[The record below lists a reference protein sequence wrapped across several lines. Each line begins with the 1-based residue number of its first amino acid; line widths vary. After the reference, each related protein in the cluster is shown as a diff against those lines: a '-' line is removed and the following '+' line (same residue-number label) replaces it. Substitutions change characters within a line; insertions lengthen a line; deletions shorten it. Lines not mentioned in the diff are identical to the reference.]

1 MKTILAVLLTASLGL
16 ASLGVAIA
24 APVTNKKPPILTV
37 KDGSVQTFAW
47 EWKQAPA
54 GGSAKVELLRLTS
67 TYSQVAYTI
76 TLGDQS
82 LPSGSINWVVRRIQ
96 WGDETDTYR
105 LRTSWFDI
113 NGKFLRSSMSPI
125 FKISTDDAPSIDL
138 APLEAVNLSSNTV
151 VRIHWDAN
159 LPAGAK
165 VAIVL
170 EPVGQPGDPANI
182 TVATTANTGGYVWRI
197 NGIPPGSY
205 NVRLFYV
212 ITEYSSDA
220 APCYGAYSDAVAV
233 TVN

>member
-1 MKTILAVLLTASLGL
+1 MKTIMMAVLLTASLGL
-16 ASLGVAIA
+16 ASLGQA
-24 APVTNKKPPILTV
+24 APLPNKKAIQTV
-37 KDGSVQTFAW
+37 KDGSVQTFSW
-47 EWKQAPA
+47 DWKQAPQ
-54 GGSAKVELLRLTS
+54 GGSAKVELLRMTP
-67 TYSQVAYTI
+67 TYSEVAYTI

-82 LPSGSINWVVRRIQ
+82 LPAGCIKWVVRRIQ

-113 NGKFLRSSMSPI
+113 NGKFIRSSMGAI
-125 FKISTDDAPSIDL
+125 FKISADDAPSIDL
-138 APLEAVNLSSNTV
+138 QPLEAVNLNPNTV
-151 VRIHWDAN
+151 VRIHWNAN

-197 NGIPPGSY
+197 HDIPPGNY

-212 ITEYSSDA
+212 VTEYSSDA
-220 APCYGAYSDAVAV
+220 APCYGAYSDTVSV